1 MKLIKNIVILVY
13 ISSIFAA
20 CSSDEDP
27 VIINEEELI
36 TTVRATLIPEGGGTE
51 VVLESVDLDGEV
63 GPNEPIIEVS
73 GTFNPNTMYAGT
85 LKILN
90 EAESPAEDIT
100 LEIMEEDED
109 HQFFFSFT
117 NDIATATYDDA
128 DSNGNPIG
136 VQFNL
141 LTGAAGSGGFTII
154 LRHEPDK
161 AAADVNT
168 GDITNAGGSAD
179 VQVTFNIAIE

>member
-1 MKLIKNIVILVY
+1 MKLIKNIVILVF

-20 CSSDEDP
+20 CSDSDDP

-51 VVLESVDLDGEV
+51 VILESVDLDGD
-63 GPNEPIIEVS
+63 GPNDPVLTVS
-73 GTFNPNTMYAGT
+73 GAFNPNTTYAGT

-100 LEIMEEDED
+100 LEILEEDED

-117 NDIATATYDDA
+117 NEIATATYSDQ
-128 DSNGNPIG
+128 DSNGNPVG
-136 VQFNL
+136 VTFDL
-141 LTGAAGSGGFTII
+141 LTGTAGSGSFTVI
-154 LRHEPDK
+154 LRHEPNK
-161 AAADVNT
+161 AAENVNT
-168 GDITNAGGSAD
+168 GDITNAGGATD
-179 VQVTFNIAIE
+179 VEVIFTITVN

>member
-20 CSSDEDP
+20 CSDNDDP

-36 TTVRATLIPEGGGTE
+36 TTVRATLIPEGTGTE
-51 VVLESVDLDGEV
+51 VILESVDLDGD
-63 GPNEPIIEVS
+63 GPNEPTIEVI
-73 GTFNPNTMYAGT
+73 GAFNPNTTYAGT
-85 LKILN
+85 LEILN

-100 LEIMEEDED
+100 LEILEEDEE

-117 NDIATATYDDA
+117 NEIATATYNDA
-128 DSNGNPIG
+128 DSNGNPVG

-141 LTGAAGSGGFTII
+141 VTGAAGSGGFTVI
-154 LRHEPDK
+154 LRHEPEK
-161 AAADVNT
+161 SADNVNT
-168 GDITNAGGSAD
+168 GDITNAGGATD
-179 VQVTFNIAIE
+179 VQVTFDITVN

>member
-13 ISSIFAA
+13 IVSIFAA
-20 CSSDEDP
+20 CSNNEDP

-36 TTVRATLIPEGGGTE
+36 TTVRATLIPEGGGAE
-51 VVLESVDLDGEV
+51 VVLKSVDLDGD
-63 GPNEPIIEVS
+63 GPNEPTIEVI
-73 GTFNPNTMYAGT
+73 GTFNPNTTYAGT

-90 EAESPAEDIT
+90 EVERPAEDIT
-100 LEIMEEDED
+100 LEILEEDED

-117 NDIATATYDDA
+117 NDIATATYDDE
-128 DSNGNPIG
+128 DSNGNPVG

-141 LTGAAGSGGFTII
+141 LTGAADSSGGFTII

-161 AAADVNT
+161 AGADVNT
-168 GDITNAGGSAD
+168 GDITNADGSTD
-179 VQVTFNIAIE
+179 VQVTFNIVIE

>member
-36 TTVRATLIPEGGGTE
+36 TTVRATLIPEGGGAE
-51 VVLESVDLDGEV
+51 VILESVDLDGD
-63 GPNEPIIEVS
+63 GPNEPTIEVS

-117 NDIATATYDDA
+117 NDIATATYGDE
-128 DSNGNPIG
+128 DSNGNPVG

-141 LTGAAGSGGFTII
+141 VTGAAGSSGFTII

-168 GDITNAGGSAD
+168 GDITNAGGSTD
-179 VQVTFNIAIE
+179 VQVTFNITIE

>member
-51 VVLESVDLDGEV
+51 VILESVDLDGD
-63 GPNEPIIEVS
+63 GPNEPNIEVS
-73 GTFNPNTMYAGT
+73 GTFNPNTTYAGT

-117 NDIATATYDDA
+117 NDIATATYDDE
-128 DSNGNPIG
+128 DSNGNPVG

-141 LTGAAGSGGFTII
+141 LTGAAGSSGFTII

-168 GDITNAGGSAD
+168 GDITNAGGSTD

>member
-36 TTVRATLIPEGGGTE
+36 TTVRATLIPEGGGAE
-51 VVLESVDLDGEV
+51 VILESVDLDGD
-63 GPNEPIIEVS
+63 GPNEPTIEVS

-117 NDIATATYDDA
+117 NDIATATYDDE
-128 DSNGNPIG
+128 DSNGNPVG

-141 LTGAAGSGGFTII
+141 LTGAAGSSGFTII

-168 GDITNAGGSAD
+168 GDITNAGGSTD
-179 VQVTFNIAIE
+179 VQVTFNITIE

>member
-51 VVLESVDLDGEV
+51 IILESVDLDGD
-63 GPNEPIIEVS
+63 GPNEPNIEVT
-73 GTFNPNTMYAGT
+73 GAFNPNTTYAGT

-100 LEIMEEDED
+100 VEIIEEDED

-117 NDIATATYDDA
+117 NDIATATYDDE
-128 DSNGNPIG
+128 DSNGNPVG

-141 LTGAAGSGGFTII
+141 VTGAAGSGGFTII

-161 AAADVNT
+161 AGADVNT
-168 GDITNAGGSAD
+168 GDITNAGGATD
-179 VQVTFNIAIE
+179 VQVTFNITIE

>member
-36 TTVRATLIPEGGGTE
+36 TTVRATLIPEGGGAE
-51 VVLESVDLDGEV
+51 VVLKSVDLDGD
-63 GPNEPIIEVS
+63 GPNEPTIEVI
-73 GTFNPNTMYAGT
+73 GTFNPNTTYAGT

-90 EAESPAEDIT
+90 EVESPAEDIT

-117 NDIATATYDDA
+117 NDIATATYGDE
-128 DSNGNPIG
+128 DSNGNPVG

-141 LTGAAGSGGFTII
+141 LTGAAGSSGFTII

-168 GDITNAGGSAD
+168 GDITNAEGSTD
-179 VQVTFNIAIE
+179 VQVTFNIVIE

>member
-51 VVLESVDLDGEV
+51 VILESVDLDGD

-73 GTFNPNTMYAGT
+73 GTFNPNTTYTGT

-109 HQFFFSFT
+109 HQFFFSLT
-117 NDIATATYDDA
+117 NDIATATYGDE
-128 DSNGNPIG
+128 DSNGNPVG

-168 GDITNAGGSAD
+168 GDVTNAGGSTD
-179 VQVTFNIAIE
+179 VQVTFDITIN

>member
-36 TTVRATLIPEGGGTE
+36 TTVRATLIPEGGGAE
-51 VVLESVDLDGEV
+51 VILESVDLDGD
-63 GPNEPIIEVS
+63 GPNEPTIEVN

-117 NDIATATYDDA
+117 NDIATATYGDE
-128 DSNGNPIG
+128 DSNGNPVG

-141 LTGAAGSGGFTII
+141 LTGAAGSSGFTII

-168 GDITNAGGSAD
+168 GDITNAGGSTD
-179 VQVTFNIAIE
+179 VQVTFNITIE